1 MKIDIE
7 ELKTKL
13 DNLKGVDFEAAER
26 EERLAG
32 NSSVDVTMSKS
43 FQARLAARA
52 LGVNPHEIKELPLK
66 QYSKVV
72 LEVMSFLFGFS
83 VTEETES

>member
-13 DNLKGVDFEAAER
+13 DNLKGTDFEAVER

-52 LGVNPHEIKELPLK
+52 MGMNPHDIKELPLK

-72 LEVMSFLFGFS
+72 LEVMSFLFGS
-83 VTEETES
+83 SDIEATES

>member
-13 DNLKGVDFEAAER
+13 DNLKGTDFEAVER

-52 LGVNPHEIKELPLK
+52 LGVNPHEIKELPLRE
-66 QYSKVV
+66 YSKAV
-72 LEVMSFLFGFS
+72 LEVMGFLFGSS